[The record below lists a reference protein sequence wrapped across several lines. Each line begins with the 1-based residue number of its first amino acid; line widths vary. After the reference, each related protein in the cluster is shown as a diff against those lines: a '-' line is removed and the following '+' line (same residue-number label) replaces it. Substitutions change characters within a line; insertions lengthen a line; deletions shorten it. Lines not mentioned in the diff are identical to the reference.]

1 MSVTCNYKTI
11 PHDAVRWCRPLGY
24 RPTVVFTKGDA
35 GRLTEL
41 TQSWWNIRGG
51 IANLLDQLIPL
62 YEDNPVARRLIQI
75 VAQKLEAPYWHPTQ
89 GHQDQ
94 GVALS
99 ILNDHCE
106 DGVSIGITAGRGG
119 MCIEV
124 SKNEDPK
131 DEESE
136 DSNETTA

>member
-11 PHDAVRWCRPLGY
+11 PHDAVRWY
-24 RPTVVFTKGDA
+24 RPINYRPPVVFTKGDA
-35 GRLTEL
+35 GCLTEL
-41 TQSWWNIRGG
+41 TQSWWNIRAG

-75 VAQKLEAPYWHPTQ
+75 VAQKLEAPYWNLTH
-89 GHQDQ
+89 GHQDMA
-94 GVALS
+94 VALA

-106 DGVSIGITAGRGG
+106 DGVSIGVTAGKGG
-119 MCIEV
+119 MCLEV
-124 SKNEDPK
+124 YKHDKPK

-136 DSNETTA
+136 DSNETA